1 MSTRKAPKKFSNRGR
16 KTSQRSKPEL
26 LPNIRKIGY
35 ARVSTAEQNLQMQI
49 DALLREGVH
58 PDNLHV
64 EKVSGVSAR
73 RPKLELA
80 LMDARAGDTFIVWK
94 LDRLGRNVVDLYR
107 KVEELAKNGV
117 KFRSIMDQFD
127 TDTAMGKAM
136 FGMMAVFAQFERDQT
151 IERTKRGLQA
161 ARERGYKPGAKRT
174 IDLEKARK
182 MLRKKTVRE
191 VADHFDVTPN
201 AVRRYFTLAELNALR
216 NGKA

>member
-1 MSTRKAPKKFSNRGR
+1 MGRKARQQLKPK
-16 KTSQRSKPEL
+16 L
-26 LPNIRKIGY
+26 LPIIRKIGY

-80 LMDARAGDTFIVWK
+80 LMDARQGDTFIVWK

-191 VADHFDVTPN
+191 VANHFDVTPN

>member
-1 MSTRKAPKKFSNRGR
+1 MAEWGCRRVKKRNDV
-16 KTSQRSKPEL
+16 Q
-26 LPNIRKIGY
+26 LPDIRNIGY

-80 LMDARAGDTFIVWK
+80 LMDAREGDTFIVWK

-107 KVEELAKNGV
+107 KVEELAKNGI

-127 TDTAMGKAM
+127 TETAMGKAM

-174 IDLEKARK
+174 IDVEKARK

-191 VADHFDVTPN
+191 VADHFGVTPN

-216 NGKA
+216 SGKH